1 MRMNILPMF
10 INIFLPWG
18 AFMYCYGLCSFYL
31 MYSKPLLAW
40 TAVSL
45 VFVLWIVFVLMAYC
59 ARKYHPD
66 PTWFTFFSV
75 LVLICAIWGIL
86 GGLHNLNTFE
96 RPYYTLGEMTS
107 KSGVDPSTMSGEDA
121 MDAGIVNFLP
131 GTMLDAKKTWHFKK
145 ETLYCV
151 APIVG
156 PGGQT
161 PLRQTYDFWAV
172 GKDCCAVGA
181 SDFRCG
187 SWGSTTAHTGLRELN
202 EKDLIYY
209 QLAINQAE
217 SLYDLMA
224 PHPIFL
230 EWVEN
235 TNTGSRVGDS
245 GATDNDAN
253 TATGIPK
260 VDSWHSQSF
269 KNYAVQSVTNF
280 IFCMFCVALASARFA
295 YLGRSNRAYDFQV
308 LDEPRRMKPV
318 DMSAQMYT
326 A

>member
-1 MRMNILPMF
+1 MFLNI
-10 INIFLPWG
+10 IVPWG
-18 AFMYCYGLCSFYL
+18 IFMYCYGLCSFHL

-40 TAVSL
+40 TAISL
-45 VFVLWIVFVLMAYC
+45 VFVLWLVCVLLAYC

-66 PTWFTFFSV
+66 PTWFTFFSA
-75 LVLICAIWGIL
+75 LVLICTIWGIF

-96 RPYYTLGEMTS
+96 RPYYTLGEMTT

-131 GTMLDAKKTWHFKK
+131 GSVLDARKTWHFKK
-145 ETLYCV
+145 EALYCV

-156 PGGQT
+156 PSGQP
-161 PLRQTYDFWAV
+161 PLQQTYDFWAV
-172 GKDCCAVGA
+172 GKDCCTVGA

-202 EKDLIYY
+202 DKDLIYY
-209 QLAINQAE
+209 QLAIKQAE
-217 SLYDLMA
+217 SLYAIRA

-230 EWVEN
+230 EWVEDN
-235 TNTGSRVGDS
+235 GASSSG
-245 GATDNDAN
+245 GATDNNAN

-260 VDSWHSQSF
+260 VDSWHAQSF
-269 KNYAVQSVTNF
+269 KNYAVSAVTNL
-280 IFCMFCVALASARFA
+280 IFDIFCVALASARFA
-295 YLGRSNRAYDFQV
+295 WLGRSMSSYDVQIPG
-308 LDEPRRMKPV
+308 EAPRQSL
-318 DMSAQMYT
+318 DMSAKMYT